1 MEFILENEYLRV
13 TLTTDGAQI
22 KSVVRKSDAVE
33 HIWQADPT
41 VWGYHTPI
49 LFPYTGK
56 VKDGKILAKGTLYE
70 NCPQHGFARRM
81 EHTPVCCDENRVIME
96 LTENAET
103 LKQWPYRF
111 RLISTFT
118 LEEDTLH
125 HTLTVENRDEANMPF
140 GIGYHPAFRLPF
152 DDQHTYEDYELRFD
166 EQESPL
172 CLDTSNG
179 GLIGDKLYYLGK
191 NIRTVALDQ
200 QLFANDSHCMLGL
213 QSNTLGLYE
222 KDTGRGVV
230 CSIRNFPYVLIW
242 SKPGVPKF
250 VCIEPWH
257 SLPSLVN
264 GSYKWTEK
272 PAAAVLAPG
281 FNWSTTLS
289 IQFIR

>member
-1 MEFILENEYLRV
+1 MEFILENECLRV

-33 HIWQADPT
+33 HIWQADPA

-257 SLPSLVN
+257 SLPSPIN